1 MPNLDVADVLDD
13 PDFFDFFTVKR
24 PAVSA
29 TVGGIA
35 QTTTQTFT
43 KVAGVVT
50 PAGAPDLMLLPEGS
64 IETGVIQIITRF
76 ALQTGKGTG
85 FSPDIVS
92 WHGADYTVLNTDDW
106 SGFGAGFIK
115 ALARQRQINPP
126 VAP

>member
-24 PAVSA
+24 PAVVA
-29 TVGGIA
+29 TVGGVA
-35 QTTTQTFT
+35 QTTPQTFE

-64 IETGVIQIITRF
+64 IETGVISIITRF

-85 FSPDIVS
+85 YAPDIVS
-92 WHGADYTVLNTDDW
+92 WHGTDYTVVNTDDW

-115 ALARQRQINPP
+115 ALARQRQINPVGP
-126 VAP
+126 